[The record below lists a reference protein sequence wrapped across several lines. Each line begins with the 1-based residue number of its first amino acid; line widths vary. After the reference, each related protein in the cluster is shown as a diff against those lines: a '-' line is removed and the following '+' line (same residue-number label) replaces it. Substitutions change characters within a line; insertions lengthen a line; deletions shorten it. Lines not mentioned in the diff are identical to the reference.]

1 MLSLMDA
8 ISAGVCDS
16 GFGSSYLQPGARGG
30 ADRQRGASLWQLTGM
45 TLATEEKNY
54 IQVIVNGQ
62 VESAQVSANRA
73 PLRGSCCSDDH
84 LVGARIVPECSS
96 RASTS

>member
-1 MLSLMDA
+1 MA
-8 ISAGVCDS
+8 PIGT
-16 GFGSSYLQPGARGG
+16 
-30 ADRQRGASLWQLTGM
+30 DRQRGASLLQLTGM

-62 VESAQVSANRA
+62 VESAQVSATRA
-73 PLRGSCCSDDH
+73 PPRGDILLRRPPSDDH
-84 LVGARIVPECSS
+84 LLCARIVPECSS